1 MVKSDSNTLHPSSN
15 TKQHWSS
22 SVWRRSLKFLFPFQ
36 VPGQCVGHLQHLC
49 LETTL
54 RPQRIFS
61 YVNFVI
67 KCVLNGHQLYL
78 LFTMLSEATDASRS
92 RNLIALPDL
101 TLLMRNPQ
109 ELPHLLGHPYGSSGP
124 QHTVLSATPWKKKK
138 QNKNERRKTS
148 TFSAF
153 LAVCFYI
160 SLILCTFGDQKL
172 GFLVGSC
179 CFPGTALSLGGYLS
193 SQAFPFHHPAQDNPD
208 ALLWGLSFHG

>member
-1 MVKSDSNTLHPSSN
+1 MQSCFSFLFSSKMVKSDSNTLHPSSN

-54 RPQRIFS
+54 RPRRIFS

-124 QHTVLSATPWKKKK
+124 QHTVLSTTP
-138 QNKNERRKTS
+138 
-148 TFSAF
+148 
-153 LAVCFYI
+153 
-160 SLILCTFGDQKL
+160 
-172 GFLVGSC
+172 
-179 CFPGTALSLGGYLS
+179 
-193 SQAFPFHHPAQDNPD
+193 
-208 ALLWGLSFHG
+208 